1 MSAIYLLLVFLITK
15 VRRKFETA
23 KSFMKK
29 YKIKQGV
36 MKVNC
41 QNKHRFYTFFE
52 YYLEMANFFCI
63 FAFAIKHNRFTQLYK
78 MLTLLTC

>member
-1 MSAIYLLLVFLITK
+1 
-15 VRRKFETA
+15 
-23 KSFMKK
+23 MKL
-29 YKIKQGV
+29 
-36 MKVNC
+36 NC

-63 FAFAIKHNRFTQLYK
+63 FAFAIQHDRFTQLYK